1 MTAAE
6 MPVWFSLL
14 AQFVLAMIA
23 TMSFGI
29 AFQVPRR
36 HHLACGLVGAVG
48 WIVYVLCNTCLGL
61 TAPVSTLLAVLP
73 LTALSRMFAITHR
86 APVTLFLL
94 CGIFP
99 LVPGAG
105 IYYTAYYFI
114 RNDQR
119 LCTNKGVETIKIAVA
134 IALGIAVVCSIPLP
148 RSISRQQYRG
158 PKEDEPNHP

>member
-6 MPVWFSLL
+6 MPLPLSLL
-14 AQFVLAMIA
+14 CQFVLAMLA
-23 TMSFGI
+23 TISFAI

-36 HHLACGLVGAVG
+36 HHMACGLVGAVG
-48 WIVYVLCNTCLGL
+48 WIVYVLCNTLLGL
-61 TAPVSTLLAVLP
+61 SAPVSTLIAVLP
-73 LTALSRMFAITHR
+73 LTALARLFSITHR

-94 CGIFP
+94 SGIFP

-119 LCTNKGVETIKIAVA
+119 LCTNKGIETIKVAIA
-134 IALGIAVVCSIPLP
+134 IALGIAIVCSIPLP
-148 RSISRQQYRG
+148 RRLSRQQYRG
-158 PKEDEPNHP
+158 PNSSDNSPQ

>member
-48 WIVYVLCNTCLGL
+48 WIVYVL
-61 TAPVSTLLAVLP
+61 AVLP
-73 LTALSRMFAITHR
+73 LTALSRLFAITHR

-158 PKEDEPNHP
+158 RVHPSRA

>member
-1 MTAAE
+1 M
-6 MPVWFSLL
+6 MPAWTHYL
-14 AQFVLAMIA
+14 AHFVVVVIA
-23 TMSFGI
+23 TISFGI
-29 AFQVPRR
+29 TFQVPRR
-36 HHLACGLVGAVG
+36 HYLAAGLTGAVG
-48 WIVYVLCNTCLGL
+48 WMVYIFGVELFGMSP
-61 TAPVSTLLAVLP
+61 AIATLVATLP
-73 LTALSRMFAITHR
+73 LTACARFFSINHK
-86 APVTLFLL
+86 APVTIFLL
-94 CGIFP
+94 PGIFP

>member
-1 MTAAE
+1 MHTAK
-6 MPVWFSLL
+6 FC
-14 AQFVLAMIA
+14 I
-23 TMSFGI
+23 
-29 AFQVPRR
+29 R
-36 HHLACGLVGAVG
+36 HK
-48 WIVYVLCNTCLGL
+48 
-61 TAPVSTLLAVLP
+61 VSTLLAVLP
-73 LTALSRMFAITHR
+73 LTALSRLFAITHR